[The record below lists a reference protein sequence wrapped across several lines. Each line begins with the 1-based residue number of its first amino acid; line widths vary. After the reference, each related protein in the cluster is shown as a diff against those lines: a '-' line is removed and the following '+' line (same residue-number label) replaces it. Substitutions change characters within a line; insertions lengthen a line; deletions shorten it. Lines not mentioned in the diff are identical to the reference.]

1 MNILVSA
8 IGQGLLWA
16 TLGIGL
22 FLTFRI
28 LDFPDMTVEGTF
40 PLGAA
45 TAVTLISNG
54 MNPGL
59 ASLIAAG
66 AGALAGLVTGLI
78 YTKGKVPILLAGI
91 LTMTAVYSINLRIM
105 GQANRS
111 LLGKGVLF
119 SADFLDFL
127 PKNFP
132 TVVVGLVIIVVVT
145 AATAIFLQTELG
157 QAFIV
162 TGDNRAMA
170 RSLGVNTDN
179 MTIMGLMISN
189 GLIGLGGALVAQNNG
204 FADVNMGIGI
214 IVVALASIIIGEVVF
229 TDQMSLTDRLVT
241 IVIGSVLYRFVLVI
255 VLYLGFNANDLNLFS
270 AVVLGIA
277 LTLPQLRKVLKLD
290 SVLKKG
296 VASHD

>member
-59 ASLIAAG
+59 ACLIAAG

-111 LLGKGVLF
+111 LLGKGTLF

>member
-45 TAVTLISNG
+45 TSVTLISNG

-111 LLGKGVLF
+111 LLGKGTLF

>member
-111 LLGKGVLF
+111 LLGKGTLF

-229 TDQMSLTDRLVT
+229 TDKMSLTDRLVT

>member
-111 LLGKGVLF
+111 LLGKGTLF

-296 VASHD
+296 VASDD

>member
-111 LLGKGVLF
+111 LLGKWTLF

>member
-111 LLGKGVLF
+111 LLGKGTLF

-277 LTLPQLRKVLKLD
+277 LTLPQLRKLLKLD

>member
-111 LLGKGVLF
+111 LLGKGTLF

-162 TGDNRAMA
+162 TGDNSAMA